1 MIREVI
7 TSRLDTTMKRLILI
21 TLLTISAIA
30 AMEYNAE
37 SFYDYY
43 QYREDRAEKISED
56 TEILE
61 DNYESEKPK
70 YDMKDAPQLFEK
82 FVKDYSKVYKDEN
95 DRNKHY
101 ENFQSNLKDII
112 RTNEESKGFVVDI
125 NMFADLDKKEMESF
139 YDVGDTGN

>member
-1 MIREVI
+1 
-7 TSRLDTTMKRLILI
+7 
-21 TLLTISAIA
+21 
-30 AMEYNAE
+30 MEYNAE

-82 FVKDYSKVYKDEN
+82 FVEDYSKVYKDEN

-139 YDVGDTGN
+139 YGVGDTGN